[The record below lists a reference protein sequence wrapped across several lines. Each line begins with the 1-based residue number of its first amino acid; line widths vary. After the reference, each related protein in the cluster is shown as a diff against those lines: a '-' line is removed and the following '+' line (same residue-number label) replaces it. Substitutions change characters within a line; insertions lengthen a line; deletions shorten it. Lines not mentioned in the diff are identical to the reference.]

1 MNRTFDIKK
10 FVRKHKKY
18 LATRGKVSYLKVS
31 SGEGRKFWGCHKMAQ
46 QEKDELEE
54 VTAKVSA
61 LTKALLDEGKDPSMV
76 AFALTSVAADM
87 GLQVCG
93 DPMRVFPV
101 LLGAISQQAHMR
113 AEDRAE
119 QDAEEPACVP
129 LGATVH

>member
-1 MNRTFDIKK
+1 
-10 FVRKHKKY
+10 
-18 LATRGKVSYLKVS
+18 
-31 SGEGRKFWGCHKMAQ
+31 MAQ
-46 QEKDELEE
+46 QERDELEE
-54 VTAKVSA
+54 ITSKVSA

-113 AEDRAE
+113 VEDRAE

>member
-1 MNRTFDIKK
+1 
-10 FVRKHKKY
+10 
-18 LATRGKVSYLKVS
+18 
-31 SGEGRKFWGCHKMAQ
+31 MAQ
-46 QEKDELEE
+46 REKDALEE

-61 LTKALLDEGKDPSMV
+61 LTKALLDEGNDPSMV

-101 LLGAISQQAHMR
+101 LLGAISHQAHMR
-113 AEDRAE
+113 AEDTAE
-119 QDAEEPACVP
+119 KDAEEPACVP

>member
-1 MNRTFDIKK
+1 
-10 FVRKHKKY
+10 
-18 LATRGKVSYLKVS
+18 
-31 SGEGRKFWGCHKMAQ
+31 MAQ
-46 QEKDELEE
+46 GGKDALEE
-54 VTAKVSA
+54 VTAKGSA
-61 LTKALLDEGKDPSMV
+61 LTNEGNDPSMV
-76 AFALTSVAADM
+76 AFALTSVAANM

-113 AEDRAE
+113 VEDRAE

>member
-1 MNRTFDIKK
+1 
-10 FVRKHKKY
+10 
-18 LATRGKVSYLKVS
+18 
-31 SGEGRKFWGCHKMAQ
+31 MAQ

-54 VTAKVSA
+54 VTVKVSA

-101 LLGAISQQAHMR
+101 LLGAISQQAHKR
-113 AEDRAE
+113 VEDRAE
-119 QDAEEPACVP
+119 QDAEEPAFVP